1 MNEKTENL
9 NQQLVALATQFMAK
23 KDDPRFYLKGV
34 YAEPNK
40 TGGVNIIATNGHRL
54 VVYFDPDGYLDDPVL
69 ICPDSTFIREGKKPD
84 VFNRCLVIREEEAVF
99 LKMASGYTSNS
110 DIKNLKGVYPD
121 VSNMFDS
128 FIDWTEG
135 KGSMAP
141 AFAVD
146 GFYLKDLEAM
156 VPKTIEHGKVSK
168 PGRAKFDVIPGGPDK
183 ANTFYNRTHEILIL
197 IMPLRDEKR
206 DERPKWLTSFLGLE
220 PVKSDDEKYNFI
232 KHIEPEEL
240 EETGTG

>member
-1 MNEKTENL
+1 MNEKVENL

-23 KDDPRFYLKGV
+23 KDDPRWYLKGV

-40 TGGVNIIATNGHRL
+40 TGGVNIIASNGHRL
-54 VVYFDPDGYLDDPVL
+54 VVYFDPDGYLEEPTL

-84 VFNRCLVIREEEAVF
+84 VFNRCLVIREEEAIF
-99 LKMASGYTSNS
+99 LKMASGYTSKN
-110 DIKNLKGVYPD
+110 DIKNERGRYPNL
-121 VSNMFDS
+121 SNSLLFNG
-128 FIDWTEG
+128 FIDWTDG

-146 GFYLKDLEAM
+146 GFYLKDLDAM

-168 PGRAKFDVIPGGPDK
+168 PGRANFDVIPGGPDK
-183 ANTFYNRTHEILIL
+183 ANAFYNRTHEILIL
-197 IMPLRDEKR
+197 IMPVKSEKSEKR
-206 DERPKWLTSFLGLE
+206 PEWLTSFLDL
-220 PVKSDDEKYNFI
+220 
-232 KHIEPEEL
+232 EPEEL